1 MKPISVIVLVLSMLT
16 ITSCSIIKK
25 NKEIKR
31 EKVETSQIQK
41 AEVNLEA
48 EKTESHQAQF
58 LTENQLISLLSSINW
73 SYAGKD
79 SAEIEIIQT
88 AQGIKIKT
96 KGTATADFKAN
107 SESELNKT
115 ETKSE
120 TKSETNEKIN
130 LKVDSE
136 SEFKSETKSFEK
148 EKDVKRFDFSAWWW
162 IIVLILAII
171 ALVLYW
177 FFGRPRKLMDL

>member
-1 MKPISVIVLVLSMLT
+1 MKKLFILILIFSL
-16 ITSCSIIKK
+16 TSCSILQKTKK
-25 NKEIKR
+25 VQR

-48 EKTESHQAQF
+48 GKTEIEQSHI
-58 LTENQLISLLSSINW
+58 LSENQLISLLSAINW
-73 SYAGKD
+73 QYAGKD
-79 SAEIEIIQT
+79 SAEIEINST
-88 AQGIKIKT
+88 KTGIKIKVRGS
-96 KGTATADFKAN
+96 GTANLSTKA
-107 SESELNKT
+107 

-120 TKSETNEKIN
+120 RKDSILQKSEQIHQKIN

-148 EKDVKRFDFSAWWW
+148 EKDVKRFDISAWAW

-177 FFGRPRKLMDL
+177 IFGRPKKLMDL